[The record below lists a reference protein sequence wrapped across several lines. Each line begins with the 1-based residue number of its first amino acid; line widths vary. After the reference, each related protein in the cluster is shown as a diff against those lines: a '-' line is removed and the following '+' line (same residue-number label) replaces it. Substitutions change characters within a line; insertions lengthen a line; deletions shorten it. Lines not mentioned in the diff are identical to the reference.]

1 MPVSGLCVNGLV
13 HNVLSCLTSS
23 RDISP
28 WRPIHAV
35 PRCED
40 TLLSGLCG
48 SHEAG
53 ASESPGQLNTDSGGS
68 TPELLDAG
76 GWGWGPRICVSNKF
90 SAFAAA
96 DVGTT
101 PGEPPLQSGKAPFA
115 LKKDIIVASG
125 SLSSE
130 PGEGRESVE
139 ARAGVLRGRWL
150 SARVRERIKPLS
162 CLLLTETAVVH
173 DSRFMSWAHPSQG
186 FLAPQGVGGYSGD
199 FQTVSWSDS
208 GQRPR
213 GLGTHSTGPL
223 TPSPTPATASWTLA
237 TSVSEGP

>member
-1 MPVSGLCVNGLV
+1 M
-13 HNVLSCLTSS
+13 
-23 RDISP
+23 
-28 WRPIHAV
+28 
-35 PRCED
+35 
-40 TLLSGLCG
+40 
-48 SHEAG
+48 
-53 ASESPGQLNTDSGGS
+53 
-68 TPELLDAG
+68 
-76 GWGWGPRICVSNKF
+76 
-90 SAFAAA
+90 
-96 DVGTT
+96 
-101 PGEPPLQSGKAPFA
+101 
-115 LKKDIIVASG
+115 SG

-139 ARAGVLRGRWL
+139 ARAGVLRGRW
-150 SARVRERIKPLS
+150 SAARVRERIKTLS

-186 FLAPQGVGGYSGD
+186 FLAPQGMGGYSGD

-213 GLGTHSTGPL
+213 GPGTHSTDQL